1 MTTLRRLRSR
11 LHARLP
17 SQRGSVGVELALG
30 VGVLLLPVA
39 LTVVVLPTW
48 AERQSMARLAAQ
60 EAARTVVLAGDLGT
74 GTAQGRALAERI
86 AANHGMPGAL
96 RSVSIAAAEGPLA
109 RGTTV
114 TATVEVLIPV
124 PDLPW
129 VAGGDLAWTVT
140 HAEVVDP
147 YRSLP

>member
-1 MTTLRRLRSR
+1 MTAWRRLPAHLRG
-11 LHARLP
+11 
-17 SQRGSVGVELALG
+17 QRGSVGVELALG

-86 AANHGMPGAL
+86 AANHGMPGAIRAVSVTTPG
-96 RSVSIAAAEGPLA
+96 RSLA
-109 RGTTV
+109 RGATV
-114 TATVEVLIPV
+114 TATVEVLIGV

-129 VAGGDLAWTVT
+129 ITGGDVTWTVT
-140 HAEVVDP
+140 HVEVVDP
-147 YRSLP
+147 YRSFS